1 MTYSVWWYVLA
12 GFLLGFI
19 LSTLWEWLYFR
30 RRRMQIENQRIVEL
44 EATVRSLSTVSQ
56 SAEAN
61 TSSGFAAGYQSPMVF
76 LEGEEDDVDTVEVIV
91 PASPEPIDFDQPV
104 VEQQRAGNQF
114 VTARAASTGRTSTS
128 NGNGLVR
135 EATGETPI
143 VEPAAVAAS
152 RAETTQST
160 LPAVAFAAGAAAAT
174 ALTRDKEQPAGAPY
188 LAEQSTTEPPAA
200 ETPAGEA
207 PAAEAAVGEMP
218 AARTIV
224 YGVPAEQ
231 AAEENMVQEQ
241 SPEEH
246 MSGLVGDLAPSRQ
259 ITSVS
264 AAPSEVE
271 PPLALPQ
278 PAEQPEVQSA
288 PPDQRAGSLAP
299 AAAALAGAK
308 VLDDRQTK
316 SQQQPED
323 VADHTDGSAVSQTT
337 ATSTVEAQPTTSGA
351 EGATAGAAGQPAADA
366 STQLTTEPTVRSGEA
381 QPVITQTAP
390 PQAAPGQPDSQ
401 RQEEDPGLT
410 PAGVAVLASALAS
423 TLAGDQH
430 HPPEGSQQQ
439 APQPPASPAEPPAAV
454 PQVEAP
460 GSQTALESAPA
471 ARALPI
477 PDTQP
482 STAADIQDEQQ
493 DAEDA
498 GTGVNPGESA
508 APAER
513 TGPDATADKTQQ
525 AGMAADADTGSAPAE
540 AKPVG
545 QAAGSALD
553 SGKPPLAVTSQE
565 QEPALPLSAIL
576 PRATKP
582 APLSKS
588 GQTRRPDAAPAS
600 AVAASGIEPDI
611 EQVSNQLDDLI
622 DSINGLLERTQPLLE
637 QPASQVVPAEA
648 PFTPTSPTA
657 LDDYSAGDDSG
668 VEESADTGVT
678 GPYSAQNL
686 SRMEYGLVQ
695 LMQAVRRL
703 GRDVRSAF

>member
-30 RRRMQIENQRIVEL
+30 RRRMQIENQRIAEL

-56 SAEAN
+56 SADAN

-104 VEQQRAGNQF
+104 TEQPRGGNQF
-114 VTARAASTGRTSTS
+114 VAAKAAPTVRTSTS

-135 EATGETPI
+135 EAPGEAPK
-143 VEPAAVAAS
+143 VEPAAVAAGH
-152 RAETTQST
+152 ADTMQSA
-160 LPAVAFAAGAAAAT
+160 LPAAAFAAGAAAAT
-174 ALTRDKEQPAGAPY
+174 ALTRDKEQPTGAPY
-188 LAEQSTTEPPAA
+188 PPEQSSAESPAAEPPAW
-200 ETPAGEA
+200 EA
-207 PAAEAAVGEMP
+207 PAAEAAV
-218 AARTIV
+218 AV
-224 YGVPAEQ
+224 
-231 AAEENMVQEQ
+231 ENIVQEQ
-241 SPEEH
+241 LPEEH
-246 MSGLVGDLAPSRQ
+246 MPGLVGDLAPSRQ

-264 AAPSEVE
+264 YEPVEVE
-271 PPLALPQ
+271 PQ
-278 PAEQPEVQSA
+278 V
-288 PPDQRAGSLAP
+288 AP

-308 VLDDRQTK
+308 VLDDPQAMSK
-316 SQQQPED
+316 EQPED
-323 VADHTDGSAVSQTT
+323 VVDATEGPAVPQAT
-337 ATSTVEAQPTTSGA
+337 ATSTVKVQPTPPGT
-351 EGATAGAAGQPAADA
+351 EGAAASATADAAGQPTADA
-366 STQLTTEPTVRSGEA
+366 GTQLTTEPTTRAGDD
-381 QPVITQTAP
+381 QPGITQTTP
-390 PQAAPGQPDSQ
+390 PPPALGQPDSQ
-401 RQEEDPGLT
+401 RPEEDSGLT
-410 PAGVAVLASALAS
+410 PAGVAVLVSALAS
-423 TLAGDQH
+423 RLAGDQH
-430 HPPEGSQQQ
+430 QSPEGSQQQ
-439 APQPPASPAEPPAAV
+439 ASQPPASPAEPPVAV

-460 GSQTALESAPA
+460 ESQTALENAPA
-471 ARALPI
+471 ARVMPIAYAI

-498 GTGVNPGESA
+498 ATGVNPGESA

-513 TGPDATADKTQQ
+513 TGPDVTADKAQQ

-540 AKPVG
+540 GKPVG

-553 SGKPPLAVTSQE
+553 SGKPPPAVTSQE
-565 QEPALPLSAIL
+565 QEPVLPLSAIL

-582 APLSKS
+582 APLSNS
-588 GQTRRPDAAPAS
+588 GQAMRPEPAQTK
-600 AVAASGIEPDI
+600 AVAASGIEPEI

-622 DSINGLLERTQPLLE
+622 DSINGLIERTQPLLE
-637 QPASQVVPAEA
+637 PPVNQAPLAQAPATSVSPAA
-648 PFTPTSPTA
+648 QGGHG
-657 LDDYSAGDDSG
+657 AGDDSDID
-668 VEESADTGVT
+668 ESVDTGVT